1 VRAGSGTNHRRLG
14 IIPAGSATR
23 YDILGKNAA
32 TTTWYQIRLSSTV
45 TGWVHS
51 AFVQTH
57 GDVFSVPIR

>member
-1 VRAGSGTNHRRLG
+1 LG